1 MHKSRLAGFIIDC
14 KDATPSAAALFW
26 GRALGMKSLGADGE
40 LYERLD
46 SSGRDLTIEVQR
58 VSHESRVHLDI
69 ESTDVDAEA
78 TRLEALGA
86 RKVEKVHNW
95 WLMEAPTGQRFCV
108 DRTEVSQRDYRAF
121 VRATAGD
128 AGGQPDVCFFNST
141 YTKAQFTEPAD
152 CTGRLD
158 DEATADLPVT
168 CIDWCDARAFCSWK
182 GKRLCGKVGGGPV
195 PFGPEV
201 VNPAVDQWYAG
212 CSSLGEHEY
221 FYGDEY
227 DPSRCNGGDR
237 VGDGAGVLWE
247 VGSRPECT
255 GGPNGEVFDMI
266 GNVGEF
272 VDSCLPAPDGGPS
285 FLDYCV
291 YRGGTAGTK
300 DEQGSHAYL
309 RCGRA
314 PPPEQNTAATRN
326 YGASFIGFRCCADL
340 P

>member
-1 MHKSRLAGFIIDC
+1 MFSRSGHGLR
-14 KDATPSAAALFW
+14 ATAIAFAAL
-26 GRALGMKSLGADGE
+26 GAGVLGCSLVLDFDLSRNARDLGADAAASDSGPADAGPCPGDGE
-40 LYERLD
+40 M
-46 SSGRDLTIEVQR
+46 
-58 VSHESRVHLDI
+58 
-69 ESTDVDAEA
+69 
-78 TRLEALGA
+78 
-86 RKVEKVHNW
+86 VEMTV
-95 WLMEAPTGQRFCV
+95 ATGQRFCV

-128 AGGQPDVCFFNST
+128 AGGQPDVCFFNTT

-285 FLDYCV
+285 FLDYCG